1 MYRLEIYL
9 RRFKKEKRL
18 RRKIQEQLE
27 VESMKKAR
35 LEAALSAVSYQTY
48 LQLKDTKDMEI
59 GEGY

>member
-9 RRFKKEKRL
+9 RRFKKETRL

-48 LQLKDTKDMEI
+48 LQLKDTKDMEN
-59 GEGY
+59 